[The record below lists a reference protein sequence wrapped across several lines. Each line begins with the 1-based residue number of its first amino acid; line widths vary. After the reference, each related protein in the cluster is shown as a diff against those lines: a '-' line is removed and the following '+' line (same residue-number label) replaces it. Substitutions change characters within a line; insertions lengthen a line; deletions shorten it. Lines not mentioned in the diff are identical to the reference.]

1 MIGGDPGAGGEPP
14 GEAKGRTSWILA
26 AVAVAGLIAA
36 VVLVLVSGRGETPQ
50 PPAAGAAPTS
60 EPTSAQMVTTSPT
73 SPTTVI
79 ELSTDPER
87 WVGVDS
93 PSGEGCWVRAH
104 SVSCGTRTG
113 EFNFPAPMPDPDP
126 GWGGQHPANIVT
138 IRPDGDWVWTLGNLG
153 LVGDNVVTLVYG
165 TTYRAHGW
173 TITPAREGLTV
184 TNDKTGRG
192 MFFSID
198 RVERF

>member
-1 MIGGDPGAGGEPP
+1 MIGGDPGGGGEPA
-14 GEAKGRTSWILA
+14 GEAKGRNSWILA

-36 VVLVLVSGRGETPQ
+36 VLVLVSGRGETPQ
-50 PPAAGAAPTS
+50 RPAAGAAPTS
-60 EPTSAQMVTTSPT
+60 EPTSARMATTSPT
-73 SPTTVI
+73 APTTVV

-87 WVGVDS
+87 WVGVVS
-93 PSGEGCWVRAH
+93 PSGAGCWVQAA
-104 SVSCGTRTG
+104 SVSCSTRTG

-126 GWGGQHPANIVT
+126 GGAGHPANIVT
-138 IRPDGDWVWTLGNLG
+138 IRADGDWVWTLGNMG

>member
-1 MIGGDPGAGGEPP
+1 MTGEDPGESGEPI
-14 GEAKGRTSWILA
+14 GEAKRRNSWILA
-26 AVAVAGLIAA
+26 AAAVAGLIAA

-50 PPAAGAAPTS
+50 RPAAGTAPTS
-60 EPTSAQMVTTSPT
+60 EPTSARMATPSPT
-73 SPTTVI
+73 SPTTIV
-79 ELSTDPER
+79 ELPTDPER
-87 WVGVDS
+87 WVGVKS
-93 PSGEGCWVRAH
+93 PSGAGCWVQAA
-104 SVSCGTRTG
+104 SVSCSTQTG

-126 GWGGQHPANIVT
+126 GGGQHPANIVT

-173 TITPAREGLTV
+173 TIEPAREGLTFA
-184 TNDKTGRG
+184 NDKTGRG